1 MSAEVVARQSGQWR
15 VVSVQP
21 DVCKTPMGSAMVPVP
36 YPIVAVLGDAAGTAK
51 TVRANGHAVIVLD
64 QSETPSCKGDA
75 AGSGKGIKSGTTG
88 GKCTPSGHSNT
99 VRAQGKLVIRHHDT
113 FDMNG

>member
-21 DVCKTPMGSAMVPVP
+21 
-36 YPIVAVLGDAAGTAK
+36 
-51 TVRANGHAVIVLD
+51 VIVLN
-64 QSETPSCKGDA
+64 Q
-75 AGSGKGIKSGTTG
+75 SGTTG
-88 GKCTPSGHSNT
+88 GKCTPSRHSNT
-99 VRAQGKLVIRHHDT
+99 VRAQGKLVIRHNDT